1 MIELE
6 RLQRT
11 AVIGTSCSGKTTF
24 ARSLAQVLQVPHI
37 ELDTLHWLPGWKPRP
52 RDEFR
57 QVVADAVAADSW
69 ILDGNYSKSRD
80 VVWLRARCLIWLNYP
95 FHVVFGRAL
104 SRTVR
109 RVFDGQEL
117 FAGNRET
124 FRQAF
129 LSRDSILLWVLQTY
143 HRRKREY
150 PQLFREYR
158 DRSLHI
164 IVLRSQANNGT
175 YQLKSPAR
183 TIQKQFRYRLE
194 TDGLPWR

>member
-24 ARSLAQVLQVPHI
+24 ARNLARVLQVPHI
-37 ELDTLHWLPGWKPRP
+37 ELDALHWLPAWIPRP

-57 QVVADAVAADSW
+57 QLVTEAVAAGSW

-80 VVWLRARCLIWLNYP
+80 IVWSRATCLIWLNYR

-143 HRRKREY
+143 HRRRREY
-150 PQLFREYR
+150 PQLFEEYGHR
-158 DRSLHI
+158 PLQI
-164 IVLRSQANNGT
+164 IVLPTPAEAGRFLASVQQA
-175 YQLKSPAR
+175 LLE
-183 TIQKQFRYRLE
+183 KQ
-194 TDGLPWR
+194 P

>member
-1 MIELE
+1 MIEPE

-37 ELDTLHWLPGWKPRP
+37 ELDTLHWLPGWNPRP

-80 VVWLRARCLIWLNYP
+80 VVWLRATCLIWLNYP
-95 FHVVFGRAL
+95 FHVVLGRAL

-129 LSRDSILLWVLQTY
+129 MSRDSILLWVLQTY

-158 DRSLHI
+158 DSSLHSV
-164 IVLRSQANNGT
+164 VLRSQANNGT